1 MVHLNRE
8 RIVEEAARVR
18 LKRIP
23 STAEAKSVEQTKSN
37 ALTARRKGT
46 SLVIALSQRR

>member
-23 STAEAKSVEQTKSN
+23 STAEEKSVEQTKSN